1 MATPSEE
8 TLAAL
13 EKQNFQIRLL
23 DLEKQLLIQKVQLD
37 SLIGERDKAL
47 RWGIIFL
54 GTLLISMGTWIVT
67 LITSGRIK

>member
-23 DLEKQLLIQKVQLD
+23 DLEKQFLIQKAELD
-37 SLIGERDKAL
+37 CLIGERDKAL